1 MSQDSAAGTDDGAVF
16 ELPEI
21 EAGRVFVVD
30 DDPQVLR
37 SVERLLDMSGYAV
50 SAFDSPTEALA
61 EIRKLPPQV
70 LVVDLEMPELTGIE
84 LATRVLEIDSN
95 VRVIMVTGAGDEAA
109 AQASLRLG
117 FSDYL
122 RKPIDS
128 RELGQSVQKSFMELA
143 RAEYEQ
149 GMGEWLRCEVQRQ
162 TDTVRDVTLSTMESL
177 LQALEA
183 RSPHFRGHS
192 QSVAVTAAGIA
203 RELGLAEADVRSVRT
218 AGLLHDVG
226 MIAVPDLVVYK
237 PGDLDPS
244 EYELV
249 KEHCTKGAEILE
261 PMVHLGPVG
270 TFVLEHHERWDG
282 SGYPDHKRGEEISL
296 GGQIVGLAEV
306 WVALTER
313 RAHRDSV
320 SNMDAM
326 QTLEAMAGRWFTAE
340 LIEALRASEM

>member
-1 MSQDSAAGTDDGAVF
+1 MSQDSAAETDNRAVF

-37 SVERLLDMSGYAV
+37 SVERLLDMSGHAV
-50 SAFDSPTEALA
+50 CAFDSPTGALA

-70 LVVDLEMPELTGIE
+70 LVVDLEMPEMTGIE
-84 LATRVLEIDSN
+84 LATKALEIDPN
-95 VRVIMVTGAGDEAA
+95 VRVIMVTGAGDESA

-117 FSDYL
+117 FSDYV
-122 RKPIDS
+122 RKPIDP
-128 RELGQSVQKSFMELA
+128 RELGQSVQRSLMELV
-143 RAEYEQ
+143 RAEYERD
-149 GMGEWLRCEVQRQ
+149 MGEWLQQEVQRQ
-162 TDTVRDVTLSTMESL
+162 TDRVQEVTLSTMESL

-192 QSVAVTAAGIA
+192 QTVAVASAGIA
-203 RELGLAEADVRSVRT
+203 RELGLAEADVRSIRT

-226 MIAVPDLVVYK
+226 MIAVPDLVVNK
-237 PGDLDPS
+237 PGELDLS

-249 KEHCTKGAEILE
+249 REHCTKGAEILE
-261 PMVHLGPVG
+261 PMAHLGPAG

-282 SGYPDHKRGEEISL
+282 SGYPDRKRGEEISL

-313 RAHRDSV
+313 RAYRDSL
-320 SNMDAM
+320 SNADAM
-326 QTLEAMAGRWFTAE
+326 QTLEAAAGCWFTSE